1 MRTVIINTY
10 RNMFKSI
17 KRNLTIFLNMVICT
31 LAIFILLQNFYF
43 LKDRHDEYFKSGKV
57 ASNYNIWFE
66 DMDDYGI
73 YTSDCFNKTSMYYVG
88 QEVLKELE
96 SDPGVILYSAS
107 SFECPLGDF
116 IDGPDLSPY
125 ANVDD
130 IFGDLKI
137 EQLYISLHAQD
148 AFQLK
153 CASGRLLEEKDY
165 GIDRTEPVPAIL
177 GYNYQEV
184 YKVGDIIHMKNDHYD
199 DKAIVVGFL
208 EKYSSLNL
216 WNHIISLDTVMVM
229 AGSFPRESEEN
240 EFYEKS
246 SANEFRSVYEPSI
259 YVKDEKLD
267 LQKLM
272 NSITAKNGFYTLSVD
287 PTDGV
292 EITETKGISEKNVML
307 IAIMTAVTGIICLIT
322 LGMVLYNRALEDL
335 STNCIYLLCG
345 VPLWKINASIIL
357 EMLIWAAL
365 SCVPAIV
372 ISQLEYKEFLVS
384 PILLFA
390 FAAIV
395 SFIALIPTLRV
406 LKKVNLDMFVR
417 DRIIV

>member
-31 LAIFILLQNFYF
+31 LAIFILLQNYYF
-43 LKDRHDEYFKSGKV
+43 LKDRHDEYFNSGSV
-57 ASNYNIWFE
+57 ARNYNIWFE
-66 DMDDYGI
+66 NVDDYGI
-73 YTSDCFNKTSMYYVG
+73 YSSDYFNKTAMYYVG

-96 SDPGVILYSAS
+96 SDPGVILYSS
-107 SFECPLGDF
+107 SNPSYALEEFV
-116 IDGPDLSPY
+116 DGPDLSPY
-125 ANVDD
+125 AVEDP
-130 IFGDLKI
+130 IFGELKI
-137 EQLYISLHAQD
+137 EQVLVSLHAQD

-153 CASGRLLEEKDY
+153 CASGRLFEEKDY
-165 GIDRTEPVPAIL
+165 GIDRTEPVPAVL

-184 YKVGDIIHMKNDHYD
+184 YKVGDIIHMKNEHYD
-199 DKAIVVGFL
+199 DKAIVIGFL
-208 EKYSSLNL
+208 EKYSSLTAWKNV
-216 WNHIISLDTVMVM
+216 ISLDNTMIL
-229 AGSFPRESEEN
+229 AGDFPRPSEEDD
-240 EFYEKS
+240 FYAKS
-246 SANEFRSVYEPSI
+246 SANGFLTVDEPNI
-259 YVKDEKLD
+259 YVKDETLD

-272 NSITAKNGFYTLSVD
+272 NSITAKNGFYTLSVI

-357 EMLIWAAL
+357 EMMIWAAL

-372 ISQLEYKEFLVS
+372 ISQLEYKKFLVS
-384 PILLFA
+384 PVLLFA